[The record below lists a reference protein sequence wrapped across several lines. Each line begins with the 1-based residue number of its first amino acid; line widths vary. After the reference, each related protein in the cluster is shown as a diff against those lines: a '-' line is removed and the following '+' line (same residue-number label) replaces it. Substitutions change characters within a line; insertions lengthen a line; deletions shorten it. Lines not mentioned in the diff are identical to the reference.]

1 MAEYLKPLLC
11 LVLTLAVEYVL
22 SNNAGSS
29 TGGKMFE
36 KQVGADYAK
45 QTLDSAADFTLKL
58 FHQSTVADR
67 KNVQQ
72 VNLIV
77 ENMDGL
83 HLYVSQQ
90 IAYCSNDEIH
100 ESSSFIERFPR
111 DWDGNGQALS
121 GLIEGIADYVRL
133 KAGYA
138 ADYWGQPGHGGDW
151 NQGYDVTA
159 RFLDYCNGIKNGFV
173 AYLNSMMK
181 SQFSLK

>member
-83 HLYVSQQ
+83 HLYGLLM
-90 IAYCSNDEIH
+90 AYWINL
-100 ESSSFIERFPR
+100 P
-111 DWDGNGQALS
+111 WDGNGQALS

-173 AYLNSMMK
+173 ADLNSMMK

>member
-1 MAEYLKPLLC
+1 MAEYLKHLLC

-83 HLYVSQQ
+83 HLYGLLM
-90 IAYCSNDEIH
+90 AYWINLPVFIPH
-100 ESSSFIERFPR
+100 SFTTNRI
-111 DWDGNGQALS
+111 L
-121 GLIEGIADYVRL
+121 
-133 KAGYA
+133 
-138 ADYWGQPGHGGDW
+138 
-151 NQGYDVTA
+151 
-159 RFLDYCNGIKNGFV
+159 
-173 AYLNSMMK
+173 
-181 SQFSLK
+181 